1 MGVKAD
7 FDPARDDPRDEPVTA
22 HHHFLGVKASEV
34 GKIVNLRVNQSEQ
47 RSELRR
53 PNEAPVSPH
62 EIDQCLRGRH
72 VDCLEDAFT
81 LFEFANDGMTYHL
94 AKEGLFVRE
103 VEVDGAFREP
113 GALGDVLEPSGRE
126 TTLSE
131 LDECGV
137 ENLLRSLLRESTP
150 ARFGCGRRL
159 WLSRHVESEA
169 TAAAQEQ
176 YRAAETSS
184 YQSSAVDTDDDDD
197 DELLSMTDDEEEEES
212 ETVSV

>member
-1 MGVKAD
+1 M
-7 FDPARDDPRDEPVTA
+7 TS
-22 HHHFLGVKASEV
+22 HHHFLAVKAREV
-34 GKIVNLRVNQSEQ
+34 GKIVNLRMDQSEQ

-53 PNEAPVSPH
+53 SNEAPISAH
-62 EIDQCLRGRH
+62 EINQCLRGRH
-72 VDCLEDAFT
+72 VDCLEDSFT
-81 LFEFANDGMTYHL
+81 LFEFGDDCMTYHL

-113 GALGDVLEPSGRE
+113 CPLGNVLEPSGGE
-126 TTLSE
+126 PTLSE

-169 TAAAQEQ
+169 TAVGGSR
-176 YRAAETSS
+176 YI
-184 YQSSAVDTDDDDD
+184 
-197 DELLSMTDDEEEEES
+197 LLTRQ
-212 ETVSV
+212 